1 MGGGGKKN
9 GQSLVQWALN
19 SIAEYNAAIDDVNES
34 ILVVEEDASWRPTHS
49 NWNKI
54 NVDGAQFSLHRR

>member
-1 MGGGGKKN
+1 MGGKKN
-9 GQSLVQWALN
+9 GVSLVQWALN

-49 NWNKI
+49 NRNKI
-54 NVDGAQFSLHRR
+54 NVDGAQFCLHRR

>member
-1 MGGGGKKN
+1 M
-9 GQSLVQWALN
+9 QWALN